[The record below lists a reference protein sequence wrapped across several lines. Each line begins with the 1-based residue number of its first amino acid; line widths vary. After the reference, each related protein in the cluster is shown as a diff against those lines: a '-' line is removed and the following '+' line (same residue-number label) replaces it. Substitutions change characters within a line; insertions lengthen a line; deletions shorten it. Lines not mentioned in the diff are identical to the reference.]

1 MTIFITTHNSTNN
14 TMAFIRVIT
23 VFAFLLF
30 STFIFDANAQNRKL
44 YKGQYHRGK
53 AQPNISL
60 KGISK
65 NELITIF
72 LTTGYATYYGDLC
85 DGIQCFKFRP
95 QIGGGMLLRTNYLG
109 KRLNLRADVRF
120 FRLYSDDVYEGRNL
134 NFRSS
139 NWEFIASGQFDFFP
153 YEKMMRRRTFINPYI
168 TAGIG
173 LVTFDPW
180 GQQSN
185 GKWAKL
191 RPLQTE
197 HVAYGNVAFLY
208 TAGFGL
214 KLRYSYKWNFMVEGS
229 YRYTTTDY
237 LDDVSSADYP
247 DASSFS
253 NGQAAALSNKSG
265 QAEPGGYR
273 GNPKNFDGY
282 FIFSAGVTY
291 TFTKNHRPKFHNDKT
306 LLRKN

>member
-1 MTIFITTHNSTNN
+1 
-14 TMAFIRVIT
+14 MALIRLIT
-23 VFAFLLF
+23 VFVFFVL

-60 KGISK
+60 KNISK
-65 NELITIF
+65 NELITLF

-95 QIGGGMLLRTNYLG
+95 QLGVGGLLRTNYLG
-109 KRLNLRADVRF
+109 KRLNIRGDIRY
-120 FRLYSDDVYEGRNL
+120 FRLYSDDVWEHRNL

-139 NWEFIASGQFDFFP
+139 NWEFIASGQFDFYG

-168 TAGIG
+168 VAGVG
-173 LVTFDPW
+173 LMTFNPY

-185 GKWAKL
+185 GDWVKL
-191 RPLQTE
+191 RPLETE
-197 HVAYGNVAFLY
+197 NVKYNSVAFLY

-214 KLRYSYKWNFMVEGS
+214 KFRYSYKWNFMVEGA

-237 LDDVSSADYP
+237 IDDVSSQNYP

-253 NGQAAALSNKSG
+253 NGQSAQMSNKTG
-265 QAEPGGYR
+265 VAKPQDYR
-273 GNPKNFDGY
+273 GDPKDRDGY

-291 TFTKNHRPKFHNDKT
+291 TFTKNHKPKFHNDKT